1 MSHPTKMPR
10 RFSIPRPLRRLV
22 IAAGVGG
29 AAVVLWLEELM
40 LFADAILTLIFMG
53 IVAGIL
59 NLFNYL
65 AFKAQ
70 MPRRED

>member
-1 MSHPTKMPR
+1 MSQPTIPR

-22 IAAGVGG
+22 IAAGIGG
-29 AAVVLWLEELM
+29 SAVVLWLEEIM
-40 LFADAILTLIFMG
+40 LFADTILTMVFLG

-65 AFKAQ
+65 VFKAQ
-70 MPRRED
+70 MPRRDD